1 MSIRHRITLLIM
13 LAFLSLAGIGG
24 YAVYQTRG
32 SAAQVKEVTEGVVP
46 SALASADVV
55 ALVKDVQLA
64 TMALVYAPDAALV
77 AQSQAELKDH
87 QAALSMA
94 LASQAEHAHTQ
105 AQRGLVEQA
114 RESFGNYAEA
124 IRETAEMKAAGRD
137 ELAQA
142 FLFANVARYRDE
154 MEKIVQTL
162 RVEKNREKDEA
173 ITALNGLMSTTTT
186 AIGVVSG
193 IAVLL
198 LVGVGMVLYRQI
210 ARPLTR
216 MQAMMSEIA
225 DSQDFSRRVPVGSAD
240 EIGRSI
246 IAFNSMIERIQEN
259 AGLLRQKTTDMQAIL
274 QNMQQGILTVVPGAV
289 VHPEYSKFL
298 EQILETHEIEGRH
311 VMELIFA
318 HSDISAELA
327 SQVDAA
333 IDACLGQDLMNFDFN
348 EHLLVKEVTRR
359 MPDGSVKVL
368 DLSWSP
374 ITDEHDNI
382 VRLML
387 CLRDV
392 TQLRKLAAEASEQKQ
407 DLEIIGEILA
417 VNEASFSRFMESAV
431 GFARENER
439 ILRQNVQADIDAVNA
454 LFRNMHT
461 VKGNARTHQ
470 FRHIAEV
477 AHEIEQ
483 SYDSLRSA
491 AAQGNWDKDRLLD
504 ELERVHDA
512 LGRYAM
518 ISESRLGRSMQ
529 GGGSAV
535 GMPSADEEAI
545 RATLALVEQSDP
557 TSLRELAA
565 MRDAVH
571 RNLSC
576 LGTVSVD
583 HALSGVIDSLPSLAT
598 ELGKAAPAVQVNG
611 GGQRVVAKAGAV
623 LTDVFTHLF
632 RNALDHGIEQP
643 DVRRLEGK
651 PAAGRITVDVI
662 TDEQGLRVTLAD
674 DGRGLSLGRIRS
686 IAIARGWLQ
695 ANQACSDAELAQFI
709 FRAGFST
716 AQNVTAV
723 SGRGVGMEAV
733 LAFLQREGGNV
744 SLHFTDDSEGATFR
758 PFETIVRLPQ
768 RYIVDAA
775 GLEGRHPQAD
785 RAAVPQPMEA

>member
-32 SAAQVKEVTEGVVP
+32 SAAQVREVTAGVVP

-77 AQSQAELKDH
+77 AQSQAELEER
-87 QAALSMA
+87 QAALGAA

-105 AQRGLVEQA
+105 AQRGLVDQA
-114 RESFGNYAEA
+114 RESLQNYAEA
-124 IRETAEMKAAGRD
+124 ISETAQMKAAGHD

-173 ITALNGLMSTTTT
+173 IAALNGLMSTTTM

-193 IAVLL
+193 IAVVLL
-198 LVGVGMVLYRQI
+198 AAVGMVLYRQI

-225 DSQDFSRRVPVGSAD
+225 DSQDFSRRVPVGSED

-246 IAFNSMIERIQEN
+246 VAFNRMIEKIQEN
-259 AGLLRQKTTDMQAIL
+259 AGLLREKTADMQAIL
-274 QNMQQGILTVVPGAV
+274 QNMQQGILTVVQGAV

-298 EQILETHEIEGRH
+298 EQILETREIEGRN

-318 HSDISAELA
+318 QSDISAEAA

-348 EHLLVKEVTRR
+348 EHLLVKEVMHRT
-359 MPDGSVKVL
+359 PDGRTKIL

-374 ITDEHDNI
+374 ITDEHDTI

-431 GFARENER
+431 GFASENER

-477 AHEIEQ
+477 AHETEQ
-483 SYDSLRSA
+483 SYDALRSA
-491 AAQGNWDKDRLLD
+491 VAEADWNRDKLLD
-504 ELERVHDA
+504 ELRRVQAA
-512 LGRYAM
+512 LGRYAA
-518 ISESRLGRSMQ
+518 ISESRLGRGMH
-529 GGGSAV
+529 GSGAAV
-535 GMPSADEEAI
+535 AMRAADEDTI
-545 RATLALVEQSDP
+545 RATLAAVEQSDP
-557 TSLRELAA
+557 TSLDELAA
-565 MRDAVH
+565 MREAVY
-571 RNLSC
+571 RNLSR
-576 LGTVSVD
+576 LGTVGVD
-583 HALSGVIDSLPSLAT
+583 DALSGVLDSLPSLAT
-598 ELGKAAPAVQVNG
+598 ELGKVAPAVQVSG
-611 GGQRVVAKAGAV
+611 GGHRVAAKTGAM
-623 LTDVFTHLF
+623 LADVFTHLL

-651 PAAGRITVDVI
+651 AVAGRITIDVAA
-662 TDEQGLRVTLAD
+662 DARGLRIALAD
-674 DGRGLSLGRIRS
+674 DGRGLGLGRIRS
-686 IAIARGWLQ
+686 IAIARGWLETD
-695 ANQACSDAELAQFI
+695 QACGDAELAQFI
-709 FRAGFST
+709 FRPGFST
-716 AQNVTAV
+716 AQSVTAV
-723 SGRGVGMEAV
+723 SGRGVGMDAV
-733 LAFLQREGGNV
+733 LAFLQREGGSV
-744 SLHFTDDSEGATFR
+744 SLRFTDDSEGAMFR
-758 PFETIVRLPQ
+758 AFETVVHLPQ
-768 RYIVDAA
+768 RGIADAPRQPDTA
-775 GLEGRHPQAD
+775 GALA
-785 RAAVPQPMEA
+785 PQPVEA

>member
-1 MSIRHRITLLIM
+1 M

-32 SAAQVKEVTEGVVP
+32 SAAQVREVTEGVVP

-64 TMALVYAPDAALV
+64 TMALVYAPDAALA
-77 AQSQAELKDH
+77 AQNQAELKDH
-87 QAALSMA
+87 QAALGAA
-94 LASQAEHAHTQ
+94 LATQAKHAHTQ

-114 RESFGNYAEA
+114 RESFDNYAEA
-124 IRETAEMKAAGRD
+124 IRETAEMKAAGRG

-173 ITALNGLMSTTTT
+173 VTALNGLMSTTTT
-186 AIGVVSG
+186 AIGLVSG
-193 IAVLL
+193 IAVVL

-225 DSQDFSRRVPVGSAD
+225 DSQDFSRRVPIGSAD

-246 IAFNSMIERIQEN
+246 VAFNSMIEKIQEN

-289 VHPEYSKFL
+289 VHPEYSRFL
-298 EQILETHEIEGRH
+298 EQILETHEIEGRN

-318 HSDISAELA
+318 HSDISAEVA

-359 MPDGSVKVL
+359 MPGGSVKVL

-461 VKGNARTHQ
+461 VKGNARTYQ

-491 AAQGNWDKDRLLD
+491 AAQGDWDKDRLLD

-512 LGRYAM
+512 LGRYAT
-518 ISESRLGRSMQ
+518 ISESRLGRSTQ
-529 GGGSAV
+529 RGGLAA

-545 RATLALVEQSDP
+545 RTTLALVEQSDP
-557 TSLRELAA
+557 TSLQELAA

-571 RNLSC
+571 RNLSH

-583 HALSGVIDSLPSLAT
+583 HALSGVLDSLPSLAT
-598 ELGKAAPAVQVNG
+598 ELGKVAPVVQVNG
-611 GGQRVVAKAGAV
+611 GGQRVVAKAGVV
-623 LTDVFTHLF
+623 LTDVFTHLL

-643 DVRRLEGK
+643 DARRLEGK

-674 DGRGLSLGRIRS
+674 DGRGLGLGRIRS
-686 IAIARGWLQ
+686 IAIARGWMQ

-733 LAFLQREGGNV
+733 LAFLQRGGGSVN
-744 SLHFTDDSEGATFR
+744 LHFTDDSEGAMFR
-758 PFETIVRLPQ
+758 SFETIVRLPQ
-768 RYIVDAA
+768 RCIVATA
-775 GLEGRHPQAD
+775 GLESRQPQAD
-785 RAAVPQPMEA
+785 RAAVLQPVQA